1 MHFRCMERQIL
12 MYRGTTLYLDTWG
25 DGAERILELDDAVW
39 SEDDK
44 EPGQIRF
51 EFPQSGLQARVSVRF
66 YLQDGYTAPPVVEDE
81 AVDTDSPAYS
91 QMIERSLMQTGNM
104 SRIAAAIHKAKQGED
119 VTLAYIGGSIT
130 QGAGAI
136 PIDHQSYAYRSYQSF
151 AEHFGTGKNVHFV
164 KAGVGGTPS
173 ELGMLRFD
181 RGCIERWHC

>member
-1 MHFRCMERQIL
+1 MYKRQ
-12 MYRGTTLYLDTWG
+12 
-25 DGAERILELDDAVW
+25 
-39 SEDDK
+39 
-44 EPGQIRF
+44 

-130 QGAGAI
+130 PVSYTHLIPSLMPYFYTQG
-136 PIDHQSYAYRSYQSF
+136 YF
-151 AEHFGTGKNVHFV
+151 AMQNVLHY
-164 KAGVGGTPS
+164 S
-173 ELGMLRFD
+173 
-181 RGCIERWHC
+181 